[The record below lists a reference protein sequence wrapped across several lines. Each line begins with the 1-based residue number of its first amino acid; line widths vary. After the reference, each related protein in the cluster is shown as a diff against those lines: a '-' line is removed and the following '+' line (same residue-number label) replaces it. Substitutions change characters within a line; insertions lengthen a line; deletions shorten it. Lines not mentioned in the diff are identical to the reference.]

1 MTRIEYTYIIDGKLI
16 QDSIS
21 VEWIAKVNALKYKV
35 KFAEDESS
43 IINNKILSIVCK
55 TKDNIFK
62 FEEVKFLN
70 KDDFIVGSDGIYEFT
85 INKSRKIQHL

>member
-43 IINNKILSIVCK
+43 IVNNKILSIVCK

-62 FEEVKFLN
+62 FKEVKFLD
-70 KDDFIVGSDGIYEFT
+70 KDDFLDLTEFMSSRSS
-85 INKSRKIQHL
+85 KS

>member
-1 MTRIEYTYIIDGKLI
+1 MTRIEYAYIIDGKLI

-43 IINNKILSIVCK
+43 IINNEILSIVCK
-55 TKDNIFK
+55 TKNNTFEFDNVTF
-62 FEEVKFLN
+62 FD

-85 INKSRKIQHL
+85 FKQIIKF

>member
-1 MTRIEYTYIIDGKLI
+1 MTRIEYTYIIDDKLM

-62 FEEVKFLN
+62 FEDVKFLD
-70 KDDFIVGSDGIYEFT
+70 KDDFIVGSDGIYEFMFKQ
-85 INKSRKIQHL
+85 IIKF

>member
-1 MTRIEYTYIIDGKLI
+1 MTRIEYTYIIDGKLM

-21 VEWIAKVNALKYKV
+21 VEWIAKVNALKYKI

-43 IINNKILSIVCK
+43 ILNNKILSIICK

-62 FEEVKFLN
+62 FEEVKFLD

-85 INKSRKIQHL
+85 FKQIIKF

>member
-16 QDSIS
+16 QDSTS

-43 IINNKILSIVCK
+43 IINKLRTNFSA
-55 TKDNIFK
+55 FY
-62 FEEVKFLN
+62 LN
-70 KDDFIVGSDGIYEFT
+70 KFCISMTREKPKFA
-85 INKSRKIQHL
+85 

>member
-1 MTRIEYTYIIDGKLI
+1 MTRIEYTYKKDNNLI
-16 QDSIS
+16 KDYIS

-43 IINNKILSIVCK
+43 IVNNKILSIVCK

-62 FEEVKFLN
+62 FEDVKFLD
-70 KDDFIVGSDGIYEFT
+70 KDDFIVGSDGIYEFMFKQ
-85 INKSRKIQHL
+85 IIKF

>member
-16 QDSIS
+16 QDSIL

-35 KFAEDESS
+35 KFAEDESF
-43 IINNKILSIVCK
+43 IVNNKILSIVCK

-62 FEEVKFLN
+62 FKEVKFLD
-70 KDDFIVGSDGIYEFT
+70 KDDFIVGSDGIYEFMFKQ
-85 INKSRKIQHL
+85 IIKF

>member
-62 FEEVKFLN
+62 FEDVKFLDKN
-70 KDDFIVGSDGIYEFT
+70 DFIVGSDGIYEFMFKQ
-85 INKSRKIQHL
+85 IIKF

>member
-1 MTRIEYTYIIDGKLI
+1 MTRIEYTYIIDDKLM

-43 IINNKILSIVCK
+43 IVNNKILSIVCK

-62 FEEVKFLN
+62 FQDVKFLD
-70 KDDFIVGSDGIYEFT
+70 KDDFIVGSDGIYELMFKQ
-85 INKSRKIQHL
+85 IIKF

>member
-1 MTRIEYTYIIDGKLI
+1 MTKIEYIYVKDNKLI
-16 QDSIS
+16 RDSIS

-43 IINNKILSIVCK
+43 IVNNKILSIVCK
-55 TKDNIFK
+55 TKNNIFK
-62 FEEVKFLN
+62 FEEVKFLD

-85 INKSRKIQHL
+85 FKQIIKF

>member
-1 MTRIEYTYIIDGKLI
+1 MTKIEYTYVKDNKLI
-16 QDSIS
+16 RDSIS
-21 VEWIAKVNALKYKV
+21 VEWIARVNALRYKV

-43 IINNKILSIVCK
+43 IINNEILSIVCK

-62 FEEVKFLN
+62 FEEVKFLD

-85 INKSRKIQHL
+85 FKQIIKF

>member
-43 IINNKILSIVCK
+43 IVNNKILSIVCK

-62 FEEVKFLN
+62 FEDVKFLD
-70 KDDFIVGSDGIYEFT
+70 KDDFIVGSDGIYEFMFKQ
-85 INKSRKIQHL
+85 IIKF

>member
-1 MTRIEYTYIIDGKLI
+1 MTRIEYTYIIDDKLM
-16 QDSIS
+16 QDSIL

-62 FEEVKFLN
+62 FEEVKFLDK

-85 INKSRKIQHL
+85 FKQIIKF

>member
-1 MTRIEYTYIIDGKLI
+1 MTRIEYTYITDGKLI

-43 IINNKILSIVCK
+43 IVNNKILSITCK

-62 FEEVKFLN
+62 FEEVKFLD
-70 KDDFIVGSDGIYEFT
+70 KDNFIVGSDGIYEFT
-85 INKSRKIQHL
+85 FKQIIKF

>member
-1 MTRIEYTYIIDGKLI
+1 MARIEYTYIIDDKLI

-43 IINNKILSIVCK
+43 IVNNKILSIVCK

-62 FEEVKFLN
+62 FEEVKFLD
-70 KDDFIVGSDGIYEFT
+70 KDDFIVGSDGIYEFMFKQ
-85 INKSRKIQHL
+85 IIKF

>member
-1 MTRIEYTYIIDGKLI
+1 MTRIEYTYIIDDKLM

-35 KFAEDESS
+35 KFAEDESF
-43 IINNKILSIVCK
+43 IVNNNILSIVCK
-55 TKDNIFK
+55 TKDNTFK
-62 FEEVKFLN
+62 FEEVKFLD

-85 INKSRKIQHL
+85 FNQIIKF

>member
-1 MTRIEYTYIIDGKLI
+1 MTKIEYTYVKDNKLI
-16 QDSIS
+16 RDSIS

-43 IINNKILSIVCK
+43 IVNNKILSIVCK

-62 FEEVKFLN
+62 FEDVKFLD

-85 INKSRKIQHL
+85 FRQIIKF

>member
-1 MTRIEYTYIIDGKLI
+1 MTRIEYTYIIDDKLI
-16 QDSIS
+16 QDSIL

-43 IINNKILSIVCK
+43 IVNNKILSIVCK

-62 FEEVKFLN
+62 FKEVKFLD
-70 KDDFIVGSDGIYEFT
+70 KDDFIVGSDGIYEFKFKQ
-85 INKSRKIQHL
+85 IIKF

>member
-1 MTRIEYTYIIDGKLI
+1 M
-16 QDSIS
+16 
-21 VEWIAKVNALKYKV
+21 NALKHKV

-43 IINNKILSIVCK
+43 IISNKILSIVCK

-62 FEEVKFLN
+62 FEELKFLD

-85 INKSRKIQHL
+85 FNQIIKF

>member
-1 MTRIEYTYIIDGKLI
+1 MTRIEYTYIIDDKLM

-43 IINNKILSIVCK
+43 IVNNKILSITCK

-62 FEEVKFLN
+62 FEEVKFLD
-70 KDDFIVGSDGIYEFT
+70 KDDFIVGSDRIYEFT
-85 INKSRKIQHL
+85 FKQIIKF

>member
-1 MTRIEYTYIIDGKLI
+1 MTRIEYTYIIDDKLI

-21 VEWIAKVNALKYKV
+21 VEWIAKVNALKYKI

-43 IINNKILSIVCK
+43 IINNEILSIVCK
-55 TKDNIFK
+55 TKDNTFK
-62 FEEVKFLN
+62 FEEVKFLD

-85 INKSRKIQHL
+85 FRQIIKF

>member
-1 MTRIEYTYIIDGKLI
+1 MTRIEYTYIIDDKLM

-43 IINNKILSIVCK
+43 IVNNKILSIVCK

-62 FEEVKFLN
+62 FEDVKFLD
-70 KDDFIVGSDGIYEFT
+70 KDDFIVGSDGIYEFKFKQ
-85 INKSRKIQHL
+85 IIKF

>member
-1 MTRIEYTYIIDGKLI
+1 MTRIESTYIIDGKLI

-21 VEWIAKVNALKYKV
+21 VEWIAKVNALKYKI

-43 IINNKILSIVCK
+43 ILNNKILSIVCK

-62 FEEVKFLN
+62 FEDVKFLD

-85 INKSRKIQHL
+85 FKQIIKF

>member
-1 MTRIEYTYIIDGKLI
+1 MTKIEYTYVKDNKLI
-16 QDSIS
+16 RDSIS

-43 IINNKILSIVCK
+43 IVNNKILSIVCK

-62 FEEVKFLN
+62 FEEVKFLD

-85 INKSRKIQHL
+85 FKQIIKF

>member
-1 MTRIEYTYIIDGKLI
+1 MTRIEYTYIINGKLI

-62 FEEVKFLN
+62 FEEVKFLD
-70 KDDFIVGSDGIYEFT
+70 KDDFIVGSDGIYEFMFKQ
-85 INKSRKIQHL
+85 IIKF

>member
-1 MTRIEYTYIIDGKLI
+1 MTRIEYTYIIDDKLM

-43 IINNKILSIVCK
+43 IVNNKILSIVCK

-62 FEEVKFLN
+62 FEDVKFLD
-70 KDDFIVGSDGIYEFT
+70 KDDFIVGSDGIYEFMFKQ
-85 INKSRKIQHL
+85 IIKF